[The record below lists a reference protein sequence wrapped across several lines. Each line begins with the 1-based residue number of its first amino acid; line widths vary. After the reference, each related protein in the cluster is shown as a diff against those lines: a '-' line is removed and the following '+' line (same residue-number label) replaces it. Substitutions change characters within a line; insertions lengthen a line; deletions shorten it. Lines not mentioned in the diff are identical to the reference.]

1 MREEPA
7 VHLRERGVG
16 PAVIG
21 VAVTAGEVRVV
32 MFHPAVHRSDLLHLP
47 GNRGMAN
54 HASVCHGFFLPR
66 RGVAGFAVAP
76 GFGMRGDAAQR
87 LPALSAQLTRA
98 VQHSSLDPGKPGNN
112 QRGDQRRNDPR
123 PRQASQAITF
133 HFWSRFYLRKVA

>member
-32 MFHPAVHRSDLLHLP
+32 VFHPAVHRSDLLHLP

-76 GFGMRGDAAQR
+76 GFGMRSDAAQR

-98 VQHSSLDPGKPGNN
+98 VQNSAFGIGEPGND
-112 QRGDQRRNDPR
+112 QRGDQRRSDPHAG
-123 PRQASQAITF
+123 QASQTIAF
-133 HFWSRFYLRKVA
+133 HFFVLCYLRKVA